1 MTTHPDLIINSAGR
15 IELKPTEEDII
26 FYVPFNNDLHAEVS
40 EGDSLPLIGLGTGR
54 VGDTDTEFYSELNGP
69 GNGPGASYEERIGG
83 DTLLVYKKENFV
95 EITNRGSVT
104 LCAAR
109 DDWANSEERT
119 IFEFANTSIIT
130 STGDTIKDSNDL
142 SGDSGKIK
150 ISFIGDSNGD
160 TIYYLRFYSDD
171 GSSAQG
177 DSFRVTG
184 NIGDTLGLSHQNIL
198 IPSLRASG
206 NFITKRCFDFK
217 WDRTSY
223 QFYINTRLIGFGSLS
238 TPRGAYGSF
247 IYHFPRNT
255 FISDITIRKNNI
267 VREPSF
273 IAQDFSIYPRELIH
287 IDIPFGNGFE
297 KDKVKL
303 EVFTG
308 DSNRGDSN
316 IRLGDSAVRFL
327 LKSGDTFFKSINM
340 VWSSFDTD
348 EGIIDPEAYPL
359 EMTADVLKSN
369 IERFPFKPSKQI
381 FLRVFFRSIDGKK
394 LVYLNKLKLI
404 KLPTS
409 RAIDYSEVYTYI
421 RTKLGEPT
429 IPVELTNQ
437 QLQSCIDDT
446 IYYYNRYRNNKVE
459 MEKYLLEGSFADG
472 WNLPDEVKEE
482 DILDVIIKPSIPF
495 GFYRGRSG
503 LLNNLYLQ
511 YIFSSGGGNLSSNI
525 ADYRITMSAIKD
537 YAILLGSQ
545 PKWEII
551 GNKIKIWP
559 DPPAGSELGI
569 RYLSNVIPDD
579 VVKDNF
585 FRDLALAEAK
595 ILLGTIRSTF
605 PGGVPG
611 GFDNIQLNGES
622 LLQEGKVEKERAIQ
636 RMIKAQEPLFLNFF

>member
-40 EGDSLPLIGLGTGR
+40 EGDSLPLIGLGGR
-54 VGDTDTEFYSELNGP
+54 GEGAFSFSQDLGGSYEKRNLGFGDT
-69 GNGPGASYEERIGG
+69 R
-83 DTLLVYKKENFV
+83 LVYKKENF
-95 EITNRGSVT
+95 ESLTSKGSVV
-104 LCAAR
+104 LCAAKYNN
-109 DDWANSEERT
+109 WFSSEERDF
-119 IFEFANTSIIT
+119 FEFTDT
-130 STGDTIKDSNDL
+130 STGDSDDSNDL
-142 SGDSGKIK
+142 SNNNGKIK
-150 ISFIGDSNGD
+150 VSYTGDSTTSNF
-160 TIYYLRFYSDD
+160 YVKFYSDN
-171 GSSAQG
+171 G
-177 DSFRVTG
+177 DSFQ
-184 NIGDTLGLSHQNIL
+184 GDTFEVENSL
-198 IPSLRASG
+198 IDGFAGPEST
-206 NFITKRCFDFK
+206 IKRCFDFR
-217 WDRTSY
+217 WDENIY
-223 QFYINTRLIGFGSLS
+223 QLYINNYLVGLKSLKNR
-238 TPRGAYGSF
+238 RGVHGAF
-247 IYHFPRNT
+247 VYHFLENT
-255 FISDITIRKNNI
+255 FIGDLIIRKNERT
-267 VREPSF
+267 REPMLHRT
-273 IAQDFSIYPRELIH
+273 ALQIYNYALATSALNRIPFV
-287 IDIPFGNGFE
+287 DIPFGNGFQ
-297 KDKVKL
+297 KNKIRI
-303 EVFTG
+303 EVEAHT
-308 DSNRGDSN
+308 N
-316 IRLGDSAVRFL
+316 VRFL
-327 LKSGDTFFKSINM
+327 LKSGDTYFRVSNRE
-340 VWSSFDTD
+340 WQD
-348 EGIIDPEAYPL
+348 IDISDLALNTETNVAQ
-359 EMTADVLKSN
+359 EIRENVGS
-369 IERFPFKPSKQI
+369 FPFEGTKQ
-381 FLRVFFRSIDGKK
+381 VFFRVYFPSNGREQT
-394 LVYLNKLKLI
+394 YLNKLKLI